1 MTVGVP
7 VGRLVDIS
15 DGVSVNVLVRVM
27 VSVGEGV
34 CVDVGGMGEKVR
46 VGGDVGVGS
55 AMTGAATDPRS
66 QAINRI
72 GRTRSGLHFIWMILS
87 NSFKS
92 LAKAV

>member
-1 MTVGVP
+1 MAVGVP
-7 VGRLVDIS
+7 VGRLVDVS

-34 CVDVGGMGEKVR
+34 CVDVGGMVEKVSD
-46 VGGDVGVGS
+46 GGEVGVGS

-72 GRTRSGLHFIWMILS
+72 GRTRSRLHFIWMILS